1 MSDEKARPR
10 EGDDIQGELEGLVGG
25 DAAPGAPPPETARED
40 RAVESRP
47 GIEAARTGGE
57 EDSASEEE
65 PADRATPADRETPLD
80 EAVPPD
86 EAGPPDDEAP
96 PGEPPE
102 EDPERLTRSLEM
114 LEERVTLLLERHAEL
129 LGSHR
134 EAVEELDR
142 KSARLERLRS
152 SGEDPE
158 RLLERIRS
166 LEAENDRLSEHAAFL
181 EGRIESLLNRVR
193 YVVES

>member
-1 MSDEKARPR
+1 MSDEKTRPR

-25 DAAPGAPPPETARED
+25 DAAPGVPPPETDRED
-40 RAVESRP
+40 RDVESRP
-47 GIEAARTGGE
+47 GVEAARTGGE
-57 EDSASEEE
+57 EGSAGEEGPPGE
-65 PADRATPADRETPLD
+65 ATPPD
-80 EAVPPD
+80 EPVPPD
-86 EAGPPDDEAP
+86 EAVPPDDEAP
-96 PGEPPE
+96 PGESTE

-114 LEERVTLLLERHAEL
+114 LEERVTLLLERHADL
-129 LGSHR
+129 LGRHR